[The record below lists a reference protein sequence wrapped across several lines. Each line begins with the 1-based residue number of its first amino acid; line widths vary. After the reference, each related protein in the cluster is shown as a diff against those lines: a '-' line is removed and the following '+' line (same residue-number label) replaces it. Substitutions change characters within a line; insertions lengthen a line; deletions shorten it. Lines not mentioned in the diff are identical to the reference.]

1 MTIQIKPPPLFP
13 WQARVKREARRFNV
27 VDVGRRSGKTTFG
40 GLLAI
45 EKPLLGGVCW
55 WIAPTYSQ
63 GEFGWQVIKQLSQQI
78 PGVKVREGDRQ
89 IIYPSKG
96 IVQIKTG
103 DNPDTLKGAGLDR
116 AICDEAALLKQSVW
130 TESIR
135 PALSDKRGDAFFLS
149 TPKGMGNWFF
159 RLYGYGLDPLKV
171 DWNSWKFPTQVANP
185 NIGLDEI
192 EAAKNDMPERLFLQ
206 EYMAEFIED
215 SGSVFRNVD
224 AVSVGTPLEKA
235 RPGRRYGAAVDWGRS
250 NDFTAISVW
259 DIQARCE
266 VYLDR
271 FTDIGFSLQRGRIRA
286 LYERFNLEWIYAEKN
301 SMGWPN
307 VEALQDEG
315 LPVVSFDTTTQSK
328 PLIIEGLAL
337 ACEKENIELINDDYA
352 ALEMKSYEM
361 DRLPSGKYRYGAPDG
376 MHDDCVMAR
385 AIALYGI
392 ESAASILVWSFGR
405 Q

>member
-1 MTIQIKPPPLFP
+1 MKKAIKPPPLFP
-13 WQARVKREARRFNV
+13 WQAQVKRQARRFNV

-45 EKPLLGGVCW
+45 EKPLAGGVCW

-63 GEFGWQVIKQLSQQI
+63 GEFGWAVIKQLSLQI
-78 PGVKVREGDRQ
+78 PGVKIREGDRQ
-89 IIYPSKG
+89 VIYPSKG
-96 IVQIKTG
+96 TVQIKTG

-116 AICDEAALLKQSVW
+116 AIFDEAALLKQSVW
-130 TESIR
+130 TESVR

-149 TPKGMGNWFF
+149 TPKGMGNWFHK
-159 RLYGYGLDPLKV
+159 LYGYGLDPLKL
-171 DWNSWKFPTQVANP
+171 DWMSWKFPTQIANP
-185 NIGLDEI
+185 NIGQDEI
-192 EAAKNDMPERLFLQ
+192 DAARNDMPERLFLQ

-224 AVSVGTPLEKA
+224 AVSTGTLLHEA
-235 RPGRRYGAAVDWGRS
+235 IPGRRYGAAVDWGRS

-259 DIQARCE
+259 DILARRE

-271 FTDIGFSLQRGRIRA
+271 FTDINFSIQRGRIRA
-286 LYERFNLEWIYAEKN
+286 LVDRFNLEWVYAEKN

-307 VEALQDEG
+307 VEALQEEG
-315 LPVVSFDTTTQSK
+315 INILAFDTTQTSK

-352 ALEMKSYEM
+352 ILEMKSYEM
-361 DRLPSGKYRYGAPDG
+361 DRLPSGKFRYGAPEG
-376 MHDDCVMAR
+376 LHDDTVIAR

-392 ESAASILVWSFGR
+392 ENTTAILVWSFG